1 MFNSI
6 LEGSLSLQT
15 FSICIISA
23 LILGLIVALVHS
35 KTARSNSNFATT
47 LTILPVLVTTVIL
60 LVNGNLGTA
69 VAVAGAFSL
78 VRFRSVPGNS
88 KEIMNVFF
96 AMAIGLACGTGY
108 IGFAALFTIF
118 TSLVTLFLHLINFG
132 KTDKRE
138 KILRIDVPEDFDYTK
153 DFDEEFNKYLDRYE
167 LTKAK
172 TINMG
177 SMFEITYAIKLKKDT
192 NEKKFIDDL
201 RIKNSNLKIILTS
214 AINGEEL

>member
-23 LILGLIVALVHS
+23 LILGFIVAIVHF
-35 KTARSNSNFATT
+35 KTAKSNSNFATT

-153 DFDEEFNKYLDRYE
+153 DFDEEFNKYLDYYE

-177 SMFEITYAIKLKKDT
+177 SMFEITYAVKLKKDT

-214 AINGEEL
+214 SINGEEL